1 VTSRVMQRD
10 RVAVH
15 ALVQPSSKA
24 CLEDFCDVRGISV
37 TSFIEAHIVDL
48 GARITADGGNMKDVM
63 NDIVECARAIDAS
76 RRKRERRQQ
85 RGAA

>member
-1 VTSRVMQRD
+1 MSDRVMQRD

-15 ALVQPSSKA
+15 SLVQPSSKA
-24 CLEDFCDVRGISV
+24 CLEDFCDAKGISV
-37 TSFIEAHIVDL
+37 TSFIEAHLVDL
-48 GARITADGGNMKDVM
+48 GDRITRNGGSMAGVMEDV
-63 NDIVECARAIDAS
+63 VECARALDAM